1 MSSSVEND
9 EKSVKE
15 MILNMEANM
24 MQRFAELNAKLDGNT
39 VEMNER
45 FAAVDER
52 FVKSEET
59 NIEVNRIDLSSEN
72 NKIRSYSGTP
82 TKTDD
87 VCTETFKVDI
97 SELTTIEEQSESAI
111 VNDMEVDWDEDI
123 IFDHSNTEPKPIVTE
138 QQLTEV
144 RCLYFHPKYSFEL
157 DGTTQQERNA
167 RKHAATDV
175 EVILVNVL
183 NVETELNS
191 FAQFKEGLPRKIWD
205 PGLDIMLL

>member
-1 MSSSVEND
+1 MSSSNEND
-9 EKSVKE
+9 EIGLKE
-15 MILNMEANM
+15 MIHNMEAYM
-24 MQRFAELNAKLDGNT
+24 MQQFAELILKIDTRTISMNQSLVKKDT
-39 VEMNER
+39 VM
-45 FAAVDER
+45 
-52 FVKSEET
+52 EET
-59 NIEVNRIDLSSEN
+59 NIEVNRMELSSEN
-72 NKIRSYSGTP
+72 NEMKNSYSGTQ
-82 TKTDD
+82 TTTNYE
-87 VCTETFKVDI
+87 CEEIIKVDI
-97 SELTTIEEQSESAI
+97 SELTVIEEQSESAI